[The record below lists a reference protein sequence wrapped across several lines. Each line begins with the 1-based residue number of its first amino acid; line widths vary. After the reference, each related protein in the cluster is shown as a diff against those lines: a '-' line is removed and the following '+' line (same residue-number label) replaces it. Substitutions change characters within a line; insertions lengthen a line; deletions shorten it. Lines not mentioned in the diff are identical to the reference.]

1 MFILAKEKSVRLR
14 DVIGVFDLD
23 TATVS
28 NITKNFLAGSE
39 KSGEVE
45 GTENLPKSFILAS
58 VGARIARPQIK
69 ARPQNKIYLSSRL
82 ANYINK

>member
-1 MFILAKEKSVRLR
+1 MFILAKEKSVRLS

-45 GTENLPKSFILAS
+45 GTENLPKSFIL
-58 VGARIARPQIK
+58 I
-69 ARPQNKIYLSSRL
+69 NKSKENRIYLSSRL